1 MCLAQLICVSAQND
15 ITIGLVMPESLGDIN
30 KDAIQLLQSR
40 LEKQL
45 GNTGVATYGGDIVI
59 YPTINVINS
68 KLIEAGIK
76 NFYKVELDLTL
87 NTCQYATKTLFST
100 ESWKLV
106 GTGERDEDD
115 AIKNAFNQLSGS
127 DSKFNKFVED
137 SKLKIK
143 KYYAA
148 NKGAIISKANKLA
161 ATGDYEAAI
170 ALLSNYP
177 TQAVGSNEAQITLR
191 KIYSKYQS
199 VNSGKILQQ
208 ARAAFASNDYESA
221 AALASQIG
229 PDSNRYGEA
238 KLLINKIR
246 NTVEKEKNAANN
258 RAMRALQISAD
269 VEKNRTNAIAS
280 IARAYYG
287 RHIINY
293 NVIHL

>member
-1 MCLAQLICVSAQND
+1 MQQKLCFQLNHGNLLERVNEMKMMLLKTRLISCPVVIQN
-15 ITIGLVMPESLGDIN
+15 
-30 KDAIQLLQSR
+30 
-40 LEKQL
+40 
-45 GNTGVATYGGDIVI
+45 
-59 YPTINVINS
+59 
-68 KLIEAGIK
+68 
-76 NFYKVELDLTL
+76 
-87 NTCQYATKTLFST
+87 ST
-100 ESWKLV
+100 
-106 GTGERDEDD
+106 
-115 AIKNAFNQLSGS
+115 
-127 DSKFNKFVED
+127 KFVED